1 MTISETLRTQ
11 HDKALSFHAMHRA
24 DRPLALANAW
34 DAATARIVAASG
46 APAIA
51 TTSAGV
57 AWALGA
63 QDGGTLGSSLAVEL
77 TARVVA
83 AVDLPVTAD
92 IENGFADS
100 AAGVGE
106 TVAAVL
112 AVGAV
117 GVNLEDG
124 TRSTTGG
131 SPLLPVD
138 EQAERLAAARAA
150 ANTAGIPL
158 YLNARIDTYLRGVGE
173 DAAARR
179 QETLDR
185 AAAYVAAG
193 ASGVFVPGVT
203 DLAELSELLKGVSV
217 PLNVLVGAGAP
228 TVAELGSIGVARVSL
243 GAAVAESAYAVVR
256 RAAQELYTQGSYDA
270 VADAIPYPEL
280 NALLGD

>member
-1 MTISETLRTQ
+1 MTISESLRTQ
-11 HDKALSFHAMHRA
+11 HDKALAFHAMHRA

-106 TVAAVL
+106 TVAALL
-112 AVGAV
+112 AAGAV

-124 TRSTTGG
+124 TRSTAGG

-138 EQAERLAAARAA
+138 EQAERLAAARTAA
-150 ANTAGIPL
+150 DDAGIPL
-158 YLNARIDTYLRGVGE
+158 YLNARIDTYLRGIGA

-203 DLAELSELLKGVSV
+203 DLAELSELLKGVWV

-228 TVAELGSIGVARVSL
+228 TVAELGRIGVARVSL

-280 NALLGD
+280 NALLGG